1 MGQFKLGKKLGSGRF
16 GNVYLCEDKATRTI
30 YALKVMSKSKIKEAD
45 MTEQVFWEIK
55 LQSYMRHPNV
65 LKMLGF
71 FDDTKNIY
79 LILEYCSQC
88 LFRDFRNKVYY

>member
-65 LKMLGF
+65 L
-71 FDDTKNIY
+71 NIY